1 MLFNFD
7 RQGDDEVL
15 RRVLEKLEGASELLE
30 RASRGESAGLW
41 KRQALEGA
49 RTSLERAISIARR
62 QLG

>member
-30 RASRGESAGLW
+30 RASRGESAALW
-41 KRQALEGA
+41 KRQALESA